1 MFCQITGKTQVSSSV
16 KMSKLV
22 WLKQDNAGTQ
32 DDKRQDAC
40 GEEAWSLQTVH
51 FKRGR
56 ARF

>member
-22 WLKQDNAGTQ
+22 RLKPDNAGTQ

-40 GEEAWSLQTVH
+40 GEA
-51 FKRGR
+51 
-56 ARF
+56 A